1 MKRFIVR
8 TREGA
13 FIGMIAL
20 SLVWGINWLVMK
32 FALRDADPVTFNIQR
47 ILVAIA
53 TLFIVLV
60 WLRRPLLPQSWVAV
74 AVTGLFQTTLNMGA
88 TTMALAGGGA
98 GRTSVLVFTMPFWT
112 VLLAWPVLN
121 ERVRGVQW
129 FAVAFAFAG
138 MALVVEPWNWQG
150 SLAPKLWAVAS
161 GFGWAAGTIS
171 IKYFE
176 RERKFDMVN
185 FMAWQMV
192 IGALPFIA
200 LPLVY
205 TLSPVHWS
213 LAYASA
219 LLVTG
224 AISTALGFVIWISV
238 LRIVPAGTAS
248 LNTLAVPVV
257 ALLASMA
264 VFGERLSP
272 LEWSG
277 IACINVGLVL
287 VSLGAWRHNRRERRA
302 ADEPPPIEGS

>member
-1 MKRFIVR
+1 MKRFMVR

-53 TLFIVLV
+53 TLFVVLV

-138 MALVVEPWNWQG
+138 MALVVEPWNWHG

-176 RERKFDMVN
+176 RDRKFDMVN

-192 IGALPFIA
+192 IGTLPFMA

-213 LAYASA
+213 LAYVAA
-219 LLVTG
+219 LLFTG

-238 LRIVPAGTAS
+238 LRMVPAGTAS

-264 VFGERLSP
+264 VFGERLSL

>member
-1 MKRFIVR
+1 MNATSAVSV
-8 TREGA
+8 A
-13 FIGMIAL
+13 F
-20 SLVWGINWLVMK
+20 
-32 FALRDADPVTFNIQR
+32 DP
-47 ILVAIA
+47 
-53 TLFIVLV
+53 
-60 WLRRPLLPQSWVAV
+60 
-74 AVTGLFQTTLNMGA
+74 
-88 TTMALAGGGA
+88 
-98 GRTSVLVFTMPFWT
+98 
-112 VLLAWPVLN
+112 LLAWPVLN

-219 LLVTG
+219 LLFTG